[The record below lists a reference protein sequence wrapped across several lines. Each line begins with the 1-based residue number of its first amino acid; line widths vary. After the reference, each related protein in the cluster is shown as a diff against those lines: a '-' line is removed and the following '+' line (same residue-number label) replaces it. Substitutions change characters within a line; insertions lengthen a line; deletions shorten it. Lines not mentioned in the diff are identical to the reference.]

1 MKKRKKIKLNE
12 TNNIIL
18 LLKLMIKII
27 SPPYLGEI

>member
-18 LLKLMIKII
+18 LLKLMIEII